1 MRALD
6 YSLYVRI
13 PGVVMSFP
21 TIVNTV
27 SITVAV
33 NKTTEGAKLAWTDN
47 IKLEVQ
53 LK

>member
-1 MRALD
+1 MRVLD
-6 YSLYVRI
+6 YSLYVCI
-13 PGVVMSFP
+13 PGIIMSFP

-33 NKTTEGAKLAWTDN
+33 DKTTEGAKLAWTDN
-47 IKLEVQ
+47 IKLEVK